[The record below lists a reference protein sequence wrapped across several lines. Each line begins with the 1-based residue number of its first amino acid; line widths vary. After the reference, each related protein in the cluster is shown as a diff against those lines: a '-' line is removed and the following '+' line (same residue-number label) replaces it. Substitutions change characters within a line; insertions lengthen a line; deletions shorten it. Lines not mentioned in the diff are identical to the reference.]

1 MPANED
7 LYALLI
13 MGNAINNDLG
23 AAEELIEVMKANG
36 LVPKQTAYSALLSGM
51 FDDEHFC
58 LVRFFLSIFR
68 IAEKSLSLSLCPQVM
83 LIRVILTR

>member
-51 FDDEHFC
+51 FDDEHFLSC
-58 LVRFFLSIFR
+58 QFFCQFY
-68 IAEKSLSLSLCPQVM
+68 V
-83 LIRVILTR
+83 

>member
-36 LVPKQTAYSALLSGM
+36 LVPKQTAYSALLCGM
-51 FDDEHFC
+51 FDDEHFLSC
-58 LVRFFLSIFR
+58 QVFLVNFTYS
-68 IAEKSLSLSLCPQVM
+68 
-83 LIRVILTR
+83 